1 MKFAPIVLCIVGTQI
16 REVHAENLVGSL
28 GYDNAYVVDTTTRSG
43 GLAMF
48 WATQNTIQ
56 MCKFLNLE
64 AAPGG
69 CHVSMTKHKLSCIT
83 EHGTQ

>member
-56 MCKFLNLE
+56 M
-64 AAPGG
+64 
-69 CHVSMTKHKLSCIT
+69 
-83 EHGTQ
+83 